1 MFENLAKER
10 EVMRFLKRPDDTK
23 AEDLT
28 REVQSKVNDIL
39 TQIKENGWEALSKI
53 SKSLDG
59 ITPFRIDPDDMA
71 KAWDDLPSN
80 LKEALKV
87 AGKNIRAFH
96 RAQRNIFKNFECDI
110 AEGQIAGM
118 RFVPV
123 KSTA

>member
-1 MFENLAKER
+1 
-10 EVMRFLKRPDDTK
+10 MRFLKRPDDTK

-80 LKEALKV
+80 LKEALK
-87 AGKNIRAFH
+87 GRWKKYKGLSQGTKKYI
-96 RAQRNIFKNFECDI
+96 
-110 AEGQIAGM
+110 
-118 RFVPV
+118 
-123 KSTA
+123 